1 MRRPFLFA
9 LIALVVLQ
17 VAQAQPPALPR
28 YGDAPLEIASKR
40 EWERRVRPAVL
51 EFFTNEVYGKVPP
64 TQPKVTFRLLNE
76 GEAFGGK
83 VLRREVEMLI
93 GGTTKALVLIYLP
106 RHHKG
111 KVPVFLGMNFK
122 GNHQISTDPAITISE
137 NAPKGKELKNDP
149 PRGAAVARWPVEM
162 ITEAGY
168 GVVTLYR
175 GDIDPD
181 FDDGFQNGI
190 HPHFYAKGQS
200 KPYADEWGTIGAW
213 AWSLSRVMDYLTKVK
228 DIDHKRVVL
237 FGHSRLGKTALWA
250 GAQDK
255 RFAIVISNNSGC
267 TGASLSTNK
276 QGETIAKINKRF
288 PHWFCDNYLKY
299 SNNEQAL
306 WIDQQG
312 LVALIAP
319 RPVYV
324 ASASL
329 DKWADPRN
337 EFRSA
342 LHASPVYKLY
352 GKQGLSLTEM
362 PAVGEADNNGWVG
375 YHLRE
380 GKHNITAWDWAHYIR
395 FANRHFFGK

>member
-1 MRRPFLFA
+1 MKFIGTFFLLSF
-9 LIALVVLQ
+9 IAFHIAI
-17 VAQAQPPALPR
+17 AQGGKLPK
-28 YGDAPLEIASKR
+28 YGSSPLEVASKR
-40 EWERRVRPAVL
+40 EWEKRVRPAVL

-64 TQPKVTFRLLNE
+64 TQPSVEFRVLNE
-76 GEAFGGK
+76 GAAFNGK
-83 VLRREVEMLI
+83 VLRREVEMIIGAKTKVLI
-93 GGTTKALVLIYLP
+93 LIYLP
-106 RHHKG
+106 REHRG

-122 GNHQISTDPAITISE
+122 GNHQIANDPEITISE
-137 NAPKGKELKNDP
+137 NAPKGKALKKDP
-149 PRGAAVARWPVEM
+149 PRGAAASRWPIEM
-162 ITEAGY
+162 ITSAGY

-190 HPHFYAKGQS
+190 HPHFYVKGQT
-200 KPYADEWGTIGAW
+200 KPYTDEWGTIGAW
-213 AWSLSRVMDYLTKVK
+213 AWSLSRVMDYLVK
-228 DIDHKRVVL
+228 DRDIDHKHVAII
-237 FGHSRLGKTALWA
+237 GHSRLGKTALWA

-255 RFAIVISNNSGC
+255 RFAMVISNNSGC

-276 QGETIAKINKRF
+276 KGESIAKINHRF

-299 SNNEQAL
+299 NDNEQEL

-312 LVALIAP
+312 LIALIAP

-329 DKWADPRN
+329 DKWADPNN
-337 EFRSA
+337 EFLSA
-342 LHASPVYKLY
+342 LYASPVYRLY
-352 GKQGLSLTEM
+352 GKQGLSIQQM
-362 PAVGEADNNGWVG
+362 PNVGEADNGGWIG

-380 GKHNITAWDWAHYIR
+380 GKHNITTWDWQHYIH